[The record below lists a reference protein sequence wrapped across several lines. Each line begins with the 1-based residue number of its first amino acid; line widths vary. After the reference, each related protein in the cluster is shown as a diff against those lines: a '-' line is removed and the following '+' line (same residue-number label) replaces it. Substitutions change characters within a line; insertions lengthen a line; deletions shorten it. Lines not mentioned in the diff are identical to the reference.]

1 MAKGGEKCVLRVL
14 CIAAAAV
21 LQWEWTVAGCGG
33 WRHVG
38 MRASWQLVMRAM
50 AGSYPLHGPFPVA
63 WPPSMPVGG
72 NLTVSY

>member
-14 CIAAAAV
+14 CIAAAAAV

-50 AGSYPLHGPFPVA
+50 ADGWQLPSA
-63 WPPSMPVGG
+63 WPIPCGMAA
-72 NLTVSY
+72 